1 MTKMPS
7 VADAM
12 DSRHD
17 GYAMVKNRVSSST
30 KTSFAEIERVAR
42 FQQKQLQEKEHKLL
56 QLYDQQQ
63 QRAHQ
68 VAQRGSAGSN
78 GSSNGTSATNSLN
91 KQRMFEDNNRRQAN
105 AKGIDKSYPLEPLSN
120 GSKKQMTNGKS
131 GSSKIA
137 SSSSNGTSSCR
148 RGTLNGTSTVNNK
161 RTTTTK
167 TTGSTNGRSSVT
179 VQQQRETTSYST
191 SRAIYRESVSQG
203 EKKQNGTD
211 EEQSS
216 CNRRQSNGHNHYEIN
231 IDDVIDNEAMQ
242 RNRMLAKFNQSDIEK
257 RRRRYSEEPN
267 LLVEVRDGDAK
278 SNGSNGDVATPTAP
292 SKANGRRKIPRQSS
306 LMKTTKSSALKM
318 KKPLRTRSV
327 AAADSPH
334 DCHRRHRR
342 RRADDSIGNVAETTR
357 NHSCCEEKIRCSL
370 DGDWCELK
378 STSLIHDILRRQSC
392 KSAADEAEGKVRTI
406 VGKIEYERS
415 RSVSPIPPDPVASG
429 SGANKSASASAIPR
443 PVVAGRR
450 TSFEM
455 KRLMF
460 EQIQAE
466 ISRRDSLEAAAV
478 RLLDQ
483 TLSSSPVAVQ
493 EARPI
498 QPEDRSTARICA
510 NDERENVRGFEKY
523 TSAWLFKSRRDEA
536 GGPAAVVHHRA
547 PSKSPPPP
555 APRKTGCNGGSSA
568 RRSLS
573 CSKIFEPRDSIE
585 LTRGRS
591 PPTACAR
598 LRHRHRR
605 SPSPSPPNHCHCDPP
620 KEDPT
625 VPKQQQQQK
634 QQPQSQS
641 SPSVKSRVAE
651 LKVLFS
657 GEGVPKLSNLPT
669 ISVSTPTT
677 ATTKN
682 DESPSWRSKTRS
694 TTSPAKSVDAA
705 DEGRLLSPTA
715 ASASRSSLDSATDET
730 TDEQSPSVQPAP
742 RTSSLSSNSS
752 IATNKSHGS
761 AASAKAAAAAAASTA
776 SSRSTPTPAARTSP
790 GGVKTS
796 AQSEGSLNTCKICKR
811 RFASDRIGLHE
822 KICSKSA
829 TKKRKT
835 FDTQT
840 QRIKGT
846 ELEDYAP
853 KLTTQSSN
861 NSKKLQSKS
870 QPQAP
875 PKVESQKSN
884 WRRKHEDFI
893 NAIRSAKQMQA
904 HLAAGGKLSD
914 LPPPPASDTSDYK
927 QCPHCSRRFS
937 PGAAERHIPKC
948 ETMQHNKPKV
958 QPRTRSKII

>member
-292 SKANGRRKIPRQSS
+292 SKANGRRKIP
-306 LMKTTKSSALKM
+306 
-318 KKPLRTRSV
+318 
-327 AAADSPH
+327 
-334 DCHRRHRR
+334 
-342 RRADDSIGNVAETTR
+342 
-357 NHSCCEEKIRCSL
+357 
-370 DGDWCELK
+370 
-378 STSLIHDILRRQSC
+378 
-392 KSAADEAEGKVRTI
+392 
-406 VGKIEYERS
+406 
-415 RSVSPIPPDPVASG
+415 
-429 SGANKSASASAIPR
+429 
-443 PVVAGRR
+443 
-450 TSFEM
+450 
-455 KRLMF
+455 
-460 EQIQAE
+460 
-466 ISRRDSLEAAAV
+466 
-478 RLLDQ
+478 
-483 TLSSSPVAVQ
+483 
-493 EARPI
+493 
-498 QPEDRSTARICA
+498 
-510 NDERENVRGFEKY
+510 
-523 TSAWLFKSRRDEA
+523 
-536 GGPAAVVHHRA
+536 
-547 PSKSPPPP
+547 
-555 APRKTGCNGGSSA
+555 
-568 RRSLS
+568 
-573 CSKIFEPRDSIE
+573 
-585 LTRGRS
+585 
-591 PPTACAR
+591 
-598 LRHRHRR
+598 
-605 SPSPSPPNHCHCDPP
+605 
-620 KEDPT
+620 
-625 VPKQQQQQK
+625 
-634 QQPQSQS
+634 
-641 SPSVKSRVAE
+641 
-651 LKVLFS
+651 
-657 GEGVPKLSNLPT
+657 
-669 ISVSTPTT
+669 SVSTPTT

-730 TDEQSPSVQPAP
+730 TDEKQSPSVQPAP